1 MRYVCLGQQV
11 DMKFNSTAMVNAYT
25 LCMIRCTDQASAP
38 AAEAGVLQPGPHV
51 LVGADDERSD
61 HQDPLPVLNDAL
73 TTLEENT

>member
-1 MRYVCLGQQV
+1 
-11 DMKFNSTAMVNAYT
+11 
-25 LCMIRCTDQASAP
+25 MIRCTDQASAP